1 MLEFQV
7 FYFKGDTME
16 FLELLLILI
25 AIILIIVKPEKEKLA
40 FSLVVVSWCI
50 MVFDYLGRKSG
61 AILGLMN
68 L

>member
-1 MLEFQV
+1 
-7 FYFKGDTME
+7 ME

-25 AIILIIVKPEKEKLA
+25 AIILMIAKPEKEKLA
-40 FSLVVVSWCI
+40 FSILVISWAI

-61 AILGLMN
+61 AILSLIN

>member
-1 MLEFQV
+1 
-7 FYFKGDTME
+7 ME

-25 AIILIIVKPEKEKLA
+25 AIILMMVKPEKEKLA
-40 FSLVVVSWCI
+40 FSILIVSWGI

>member
-1 MLEFQV
+1 
-7 FYFKGDTME
+7 ME
-16 FLELLLILI
+16 FLELLLIFI
-25 AIILIIVKPEKEKLA
+25 AIVLMIVKPEKEKLA
-40 FSLVVVSWCI
+40 FSILVISWAI

>member
-1 MLEFQV
+1 
-7 FYFKGDTME
+7 ME

-25 AIILIIVKPEKEKLA
+25 AIILMIVKPEKEKLA
-40 FSLVVVSWCI
+40 FSILIVSWGI

>member
-1 MLEFQV
+1 
-7 FYFKGDTME
+7 ME

-25 AIILIIVKPEKEKLA
+25 AIILMIAKPEKEKFA
-40 FSLVVVSWCI
+40 FSLIVIAWCI

>member
-1 MLEFQV
+1 
-7 FYFKGDTME
+7 ME

-25 AIILIIVKPEKEKLA
+25 SVILIIAKPEKEKIA
-40 FSLVVVSWCI
+40 FSLVAISWAI